1 MCVKSTTEITPES
14 TATLPIHFG
23 LKIVDTRVDNIYIG
37 IIIGQGRRRTVSAL
51 EESVIFTV
59 SYTQQTIALP
69 ERQGWCDSSNRYPSY
84 HAKG

>member
-1 MCVKSTTEITPES
+1 M
-14 TATLPIHFG
+14 
-23 LKIVDTRVDNIYIG
+23 VDNIHIG

-69 ERQGWCDSSNRYPSY
+69 ERQGWCDSSLLHIVNWSFTFRLFLPICIYSQLPPSNCDTE
-84 HAKG
+84 